1 MEAKDFRSLRI
12 SLASPEQIKSWSY
25 GEVTRPETI
34 NYRRL
39 RPEKDGLFCEAI
51 FGPTKDWQ
59 CYCGKYKNVRYR
71 GIVCDKCGVE
81 ITRSSV
87 RRERMGHIELAAPVA
102 HVWYTR
108 RVPSYLGVLLDISRR
123 NLDRVLY
130 FAQYVISSIDED
142 ARQKALKRMDD
153 EFALRRDQ
161 LEASVQES
169 IAAIK
174 EKRDAEVAKLDET
187 LAAID
192 ARFEEQLNVATEP
205 IIKQGQRLETKIDEL
220 KGQVAS
226 SAMIFEPSGKVV
238 VEAGAVIGKEHL
250 GLLQEA
256 VRESLEDAEADIRE
270 EQERARRDTVKLK
283 EDWQAGAAAEIER
296 IEGKVAEDIEAL
308 ESQLSQERDEVL
320 NLAEM
325 QFLNEPR
332 YRELR
337 SRWGQIFRGGMGA
350 EAFYD
355 ILAGMNLDK
364 LAEELWNEVR
374 TTRSKQRRKKATK
387 RLRVVEWLR
396 KSDNRPE
403 WLILTLLPVIPP
415 DLRPMVQLDGGRFAT
430 SDLNDLYRRVI
441 NRNNRLKRL
450 LELGAPDVIVRNEK
464 RMLQEAVDSLIDN
477 SQRGKALS
485 RRGRRE
491 LKSLSDMLK
500 GKKGRFRRNLLGK
513 RVDYSGRSVIV
524 IGPKLKLHQ
533 CGLPKSMAL
542 ELYRPFVISKLVD
555 YNFASNVKGA
565 KRIIERERPEV
576 WEVLEEVIQDRP
588 VLLNRAPTLHRLGIQ
603 AFEPVLV
610 EGKAIQIHPLVCAAF
625 NADFDGDQ
633 MAVHVPLSRR
643 AVDEARKLMLATR
656 NLLKPA
662 DGEPIVGPSKDMVL
676 GVYYLTM
683 TEPQPEGETRPLKL
697 YADMD
702 EVSMA
707 YDLGLVRVHDRIRVR
722 TTDHY
727 AHEPDEEGERQPE
740 VRFIDTTVGRVL
752 FNQVVPEPLRFV
764 NEVLEKGGVQK
775 LVARC
780 YQKLGSEAT
789 TDFVDAIKDIGFE
802 FATRSGTTIAV
813 SDLTVPT
820 EKYQI
825 LDETAVRVAEVERQ
839 YRRGLLTEAEQY
851 TKTIELWTRAR
862 DRVAEAVSN
871 VLDPVGSISV
881 MASSGATKGGFLP
894 VSQMAG
900 MKGMV
905 ADPAGRIIDHP
916 IQANFRE
923 GLTALEY
930 FISTH
935 GARKGLADTALRT
948 ADAGYLT
955 RRLVDVAQDVI
966 INAEDCGTD
975 AGIWIRARDNVGRQ
989 TLSERI
995 VGRVAAA
1002 RMTHPTTGQLIVDKN
1017 EMIQEDAADLV
1028 DALAIEEVF
1037 VRSPLTCELRLGI
1050 CARCYG
1056 RDLGRGKEVSIGSAV
1071 GIVAAQSIGEPGT
1084 QLTLRTF
1091 HTGGVA
1097 AGADITHGLPRVEEL
1112 FEARKR
1118 PKGEAIISDSGGVV
1132 HVERV
1137 EGVRVVRVVDS
1148 EVVQDEY
1155 PIPRQFTILLEDGD
1169 EIKAG
1174 DTIAKADDEEI
1185 VAKTAGRVVCDDDN
1199 LRIVARIRTKAGYKV
1214 PGNWGIK
1221 VNEGDKVE
1229 PGDLLAKRGD
1239 QEIVAEVGGRI
1250 SLGRKVTVIWERREE
1265 HEYEIPSA
1273 ARLLVEEGQRIEPGH
1288 QLTEGSKNP
1297 HRILSILGR
1306 EATQQY
1312 LLNEVQKVYRSQG
1325 VNISEKHFEVI
1336 LRKMFSKVIISVSGD
1351 SEHLVGELVDR
1362 LALSELNK
1370 RLLAEGRQPASA
1382 KPVLLGITK
1391 AALETESFLSASSF
1405 QHTIKVLAGAALE
1418 GKQDELTG
1426 LKENVIIGKLIPA
1439 GTGFRG
1445 DLAVSDGPIQSY
1457 EGVDLV
1463 PLQPEEQVTFRET
1476 LLPEVQDTEAAA
1488 AMTAA
1493 APAPE
1498 E

>member
-1 MEAKDFRSLRI
+1 VEAKEFRALRI
-12 SLASPEQIKSWSY
+12 SLASPEQIRSWSY
-25 GEVTRPETI
+25 GEVTKPETI

-81 ITRSSV
+81 ITRASV

-130 FAQYVISSIDED
+130 FAQYVVTSVDEE
-142 ARQKALKRMDD
+142 ARQKALKRLDE
-153 EFALRRDQ
+153 EFALRRNQ
-161 LEASVQES
+161 LQEAAQDS
-169 IAAIK
+169 IAAI
-174 EKRDAEVAKLDET
+174 EGKRDEEINKLDQQ
-187 LAAID
+187 LARID
-192 ARFEEQLNVATEP
+192 ARFEEQVNAATEP
-205 IIKQGQRLETKIDEL
+205 IMKEAQRLESKIEDRQGKTVRSPL
-220 KGQVAS
+220 VFG
-226 SAMIFEPSGKVV
+226 PSGKVI
-238 VEAGAVIGKEHL
+238 VEKGATVGREHL

-256 VRESLEDAEADIRE
+256 VRESIDDAEADIRE
-270 EQERARRDTVKLK
+270 EQERARRDLEKLK
-283 EDWQAGAAAEIER
+283 GDWRVGAEDEIER
-296 IEGKVAEDIEAL
+296 IRNKLTQDVEVL
-308 ESQLSQERDEVL
+308 ELELNQQRDEL
-320 NLAEM
+320 LSLAQM
-325 QFLNEPR
+325 QFLSEPR
-332 YRELR
+332 YRELK
-337 SRWGQIFRGGMGA
+337 SRWGQVFRAGMGA
-350 EAFYD
+350 ESFYD
-355 ILAGMNLDK
+355 ILSDMDLDK
-364 LAEELWNEVR
+364 LAEELWHEVR
-374 TTRSKQRRKKATK
+374 TTRSKQRKKKATK
-387 RLRVVEWLR
+387 RLRVVESLR

-403 WLILTLLPVIPP
+403 WMILTVLPVIPP

-450 LELGAPDVIVRNEK
+450 LDLGAPDVIVRNEK

-524 IGPKLKLHQ
+524 IGPNLKLHQ
-533 CGLPKSMAL
+533 CGLPKTMAL
-542 ELYRPFVISKLVD
+542 ELYRPFVISKLVE

-633 MAVHVPLSRR
+633 MAVHVPLSRQ
-643 AVDEARKLMLATR
+643 AVEEARQLMLATK

-662 DGEPIVGPSKDMVL
+662 DGVPIVGPSKDMVL

-683 TEPQPEGETRPLKL
+683 TKPSREGEDKPLKV
-697 YADMD
+697 YADLD
-702 EVSMA
+702 EVAMA
-707 YDLGLVRVHDRIRVR
+707 YNLGLVRVHDRIRVR
-722 TTDHY
+722 TTDY
-727 AHEPDEEGERQPE
+727 GGSE
-740 VRFIDTTVGRVL
+740 VDAAGDKGPQVRIIETTVGRVL

-764 NEVLEKGGVQK
+764 NKVLDRGALQV

-780 YQKLGSEAT
+780 YQKLGPDAT
-789 TDFVDAIKDIGFE
+789 TDFVDGIKDIGFE

-813 SDLTVPT
+813 SDLTIPQ

-825 LDETAVRVAEVERQ
+825 LEDATTRVAAVERQ
-839 YRRGLLTEAEQY
+839 YRRGLLTEEEQY

-862 DRVAEAVSN
+862 DQVADAVSRG
-871 VLDPVGSISV
+871 LDPTGPITV
-881 MASSGATKGGFLP
+881 MATSGATKGGFLP

-900 MKGMV
+900 MKGIV

-916 IQANFRE
+916 IRANFRE

-966 INAEDCGTD
+966 INAQDCETD
-975 AGIWIRARDNVGRQ
+975 GGSWIRAQDNIGRQ

-995 VGRVAAA
+995 VGRAAA
-1002 RMTHPTTGQLIVDKN
+1002 GPIAHPETGELVVETGQ
-1017 EMIQEDAADLV
+1017 MIDEDQAELV
-1028 DALAIEEVF
+1028 ERLGIQEVF
-1037 VRSPLTCELRLGI
+1037 VRSPLICELQLGI

-1056 RDLGRGKEVSIGSAV
+1056 RDLARGKLVSIGAAV
-1071 GIVAAQSIGEPGT
+1071 GIIAAQSIGEPGT

-1118 PKGEAIISDSGGVV
+1118 PKGEAVISDIGGVV
-1132 HVERV
+1132 HIERV
-1137 EGVRVVRVVDS
+1137 EGVRIVRVVDS
-1148 EVVQDEY
+1148 EVVEDRYDVPENWSIEIQ
-1155 PIPRQFTILLEDGD
+1155 DGD

-1174 DTIAKADDEEI
+1174 DLIAKDDEDELLS
-1185 VAKTAGRVVCDDDN
+1185 KTNGRVRLEGHDV
-1199 LRIVARIRTKAGYKV
+1199 IVY
-1214 PGNWGIK
+1214 W
-1221 VNEGDKVE
+1221 D
-1229 PGDLLAKRGD
+1229 
-1239 QEIVAEVGGRI
+1239 
-1250 SLGRKVTVIWERREE
+1250 ERDER
-1265 HEYEIPSA
+1265 EYEIPMA
-1273 ARLLVEEGQRIEPGH
+1273 ARLLVEEGQRIKPGH
-1288 QLTEGSKNP
+1288 QLTEGSANP
-1297 HRILSILGR
+1297 HSVLAILGR
-1306 EATQQY
+1306 EATQHY
-1312 LLNEVQKVYRSQG
+1312 LLQEVQQVYRSQG
-1325 VNISEKHFEVI
+1325 VNINEKHFEVI
-1336 LRKMFSKVIISVSGD
+1336 LRKMLNKVMITASGD
-1351 SEHLVGELVDR
+1351 SEYLLGELVDR
-1362 LALSELNK
+1362 LALAELNEQ
-1370 RLLAEGRQPASA
+1370 LLAEGKELAKA

-1391 AALETESFLSASSF
+1391 AALNTDSFLSASSF

-1418 GKQDELTG
+1418 GKQDSLTG

-1445 DLAVSDGPIQSY
+1445 DLEVSDGPIESY
-1457 EGVDLV
+1457 EGVL
-1463 PLQPEEQVTFRET
+1463 LKSWQPVEEE
-1476 LLPEVQDTEAAA
+1476 PAEAAA
-1488 AMTAA
+1488 PQVMEEAEAAATMTAA